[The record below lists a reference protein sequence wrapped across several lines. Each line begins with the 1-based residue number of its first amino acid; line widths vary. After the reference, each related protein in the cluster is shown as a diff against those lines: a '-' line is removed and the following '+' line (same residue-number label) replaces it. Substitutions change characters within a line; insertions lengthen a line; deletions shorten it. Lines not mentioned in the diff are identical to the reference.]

1 MNEEILLIISNV
13 ITAGIAWFVGK
24 RKTDAETDNT
34 VIKNLEAS
42 VNLYREI
49 IQDLKKEIEA
59 LNVKILELEGKIDI
73 LHNENIKLKK
83 LL

>member
-1 MNEEILLIISNV
+1 MDNIIILISGV
-13 ITAGIAWFVGK
+13 ISALVGWFIGK
-24 RKTDAETDNT
+24 RKSEAETDN
-34 VIKNLEAS
+34 VVLRNLEAS

-49 IQDLKKEIEA
+49 IQDLKTEIEA
-59 LNVKILELEGKIDI
+59 LNIKILELETKIDI

>member
-1 MNEEILLIISNV
+1 MSELMVLVSGVISALV
-13 ITAGIAWFVGK
+13 GWFIGK
-24 RKTDAETDNT
+24 RKSEAETDN
-34 VIKNLEAS
+34 VVLKNLEAS

-49 IQDLKKEIEA
+49 IQDLKTEIEA
-59 LNVKILELEGKIDI
+59 LNVKILELETKIDI

>member
-1 MNEEILLIISNV
+1 MSELMVLVSGVISALV
-13 ITAGIAWFVGK
+13 GWFIGK
-24 RKTDAETDNT
+24 RKSEAETDN
-34 VIKNLEAS
+34 VVLKNLEAS

-49 IQDLKKEIEA
+49 IQDLKTEIEA
-59 LNVKILELEGKIDI
+59 LNVKILELENKIDI